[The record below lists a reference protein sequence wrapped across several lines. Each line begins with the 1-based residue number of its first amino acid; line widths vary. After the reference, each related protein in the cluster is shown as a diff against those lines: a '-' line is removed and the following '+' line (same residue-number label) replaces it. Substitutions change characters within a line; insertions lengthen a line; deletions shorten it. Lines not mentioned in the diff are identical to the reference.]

1 MFAGKKL
8 EDGRTLS
15 DYNIQKE
22 STLHLVLRLR
32 GMISSFTS
40 ADSSDPLTKWLL
52 LSDTD
57 RAAAS
62 SPRPDLL
69 RAKMTSTRAS
79 TTKTFHHLD
88 SSESILSATMMKS
101 LKDFLDKAHAKLA
114 PNSKD
119 IKIALTES
127 DGLFEP
133 EMARRLL
140 SLHSNDN
147 SKIALRRTEG
157 PVDGAIGFHCDGGYA
172 THTIQIALN
181 DGSEFDGGRLVF
193 VTGNDATV
201 TVVPKRAGTVTA
213 HACDVLHGATKLHS
227 GVRYSLFVVD
237 KSNGLGEKDVHT
249 LKNADI
255 NAILNPPAEAPTANN
270 SFGTS
275 STFHERPPSIG
286 RCSAAGCGKVGAEMK
301 CGRCGDLYCGR
312 ECQKAD
318 WAAGHKMTCPLV
330 EDID

>member
-1 MFAGKKL
+1 MRISVKTLTRKTFTFIVDPSDTIYHVKTLIQKKEGIPFDQQRLTSEGRQL

-15 DYNIQKE
+15 DYNIQDE
-22 STLHLVLRLR
+22 STLHLVLNLR

-40 ADSSDPLTKWLL
+40 VDSSDPLTKWLL

-62 SPRPDLL
+62 PPSPELL
-69 RAKMTSTRAS
+69 RAKMTSTGAS
-79 TTKTFHHLD
+79 TAMTFG
-88 SSESILSATMMKS
+88 SVGQPILSATMMNKMM
-101 LKDFLDKAHAKLA
+101 DFLDKAHAKLA

-119 IKIALTES
+119 IKIALKES
-127 DGLFEP
+127 DGLIEP
-133 EMARRLL
+133 KMARKLL
-140 SLHSNDN
+140 SLHRGS

-181 DGSEFDGGRLVF
+181 EGSEFDGGRLVF

-201 TVVPKRAGTVTA
+201 TVVPKLAGSLTS
-213 HACDVLHGATKLHS
+213 HARNVLHGVTKLHS
-227 GVRYSLFVVD
+227 GIRYSLFVVD
-237 KSNGLGEKDVHT
+237 SDNGLGEKDVHA

-270 SFGTS
+270 SFVAS
-275 STFHERPPSIG
+275 ST
-286 RCSAAGCGKVGAEMK
+286 V
-301 CGRCGDLYCGR
+301 
-312 ECQKAD
+312 
-318 WAAGHKMTCPLV
+318 HK
-330 EDID
+330 

>member
-1 MFAGKKL
+1 MQITVKSLSAPNTHLLVVDPSDTIYHVKALIQARLGPLGPPPDQQRLISEGKQL

-15 DYNIQKE
+15 DYNIQDE

-40 ADSSDPLTKWLL
+40 VDSSDPLTKWLL
-52 LSDTD
+52 LSDAD

-62 SPRPDLL
+62 PPSPDLL

-79 TTKTFHHLD
+79 TTKIFHHLD
-88 SSESILSATMMKS
+88 SRESILSATMMKS

-119 IKIALTES
+119 IKIALKES
-127 DGLFEP
+127 DGLIEL

-140 SLHSNDN
+140 SLHRGIP
-147 SKIALRRTEG
+147 KIALRRTEG

-181 DGSEFDGGRLVF
+181 EGSEFDGGRLVF

-201 TVVPKRAGTVTA
+201 TVVPKLAGSLTS
-213 HACDVLHGATKLHS
+213 HARNVLHGVTKLHS
-227 GVRYSLFVVD
+227 GIRYSLFVVD
-237 KSNGLGEKDVHT
+237 LYNGLGEKDVHA

-270 SFGTS
+270 SFGAS
-275 STFHERPPSIG
+275 ST
-286 RCSAAGCGKVGAEMK
+286 V
-301 CGRCGDLYCGR
+301 
-312 ECQKAD
+312 
-318 WAAGHKMTCPLV
+318 HK
-330 EDID
+330 